1 MQWVAA
7 GLLLASVMCAGS
19 LMASSF
25 YGGLGLGEAYLSNS
39 DIQTNTGSESP
50 SFDFCGDLSLGYQFE
65 SMFGVEAGW
74 GFGPMRSFTFSSPGW
89 SETLSM
95 STNQAFVM
103 PLVRLGGGKGLFGSP
118 AAYTVVGLKAGY
130 AMLNGK
136 SSGGSQSSNLDGSA
150 PVIGLAAR
158 YETMIGSHFSV
169 GLQAGYDYCKFTT
182 FNANGTVAKNADGS
196 NTDVDFSGPY
206 VKLVLGGWLSMPRQR
221 KMAAAAASDE
231 EAAAPA
237 VQPASS
243 AARDIQRQ
251 GDALM
256 KARRYPEAA
265 QAYVKA
271 EQLDPKNAGI
281 WQALGNAYCFMGQKA
296 YALSAYKTS
305 LRLSGGKNPQL
316 ESFIKSLQGK

>member
-1 MQWVAA
+1 MMSSSFLA
-7 GLLLASVMCAGS
+7 G
-19 LMASSF
+19 SSF

-39 DIQTNTGSESP
+39 DIKTSTGTESP
-50 SFDFCGDLSLGYQFE
+50 GFDFCGDLSLGYQFE

-74 GFGPMRSFTFSSPGW
+74 GFGPMRSFSFSGPGW
-89 SETLSM
+89 SSTLSL
-95 STNQAFVM
+95 STNQVFAM

-118 AAYTVVGLKAGY
+118 AAYTVAGLKAGY
-130 AMLNGK
+130 AML
-136 SSGGSQSSNLDGSA
+136 SGQSAGGGQSTNFDGST

-182 FNANGTVAKNADGS
+182 FKAGGTVAKNADGS
-196 NTDVDFSGPY
+196 NEDLDFSGPY

-221 KMAAAAASDE
+221 KAPAAAASDE
-231 EAAAPA
+231 ESAAPA
-237 VQPASS
+237 EQPASS

-256 KARRYPEAA
+256 KAHRYPEAA

-271 EQLDPKNAGI
+271 EKLDPKNAGI
-281 WQALGNAYCFMGQKA
+281 WQALGNAYYFMGQKA

-305 LRLSGGKNPQL
+305 LSLSGGKNPQL
-316 ESFIKSLQGK
+316 EAFIKSLQSK